1 MNNDNAFLLLGV
13 TGVGKST
20 LIKILSED
28 ESIKINSNFRERGTE
43 EIKSYNCSFENF
55 NYSLIDTPGYYSNEN
70 DPKKYEY
77 IDKVL
82 KTNKYKIKG
91 ILLLIS
97 FQDSRFGEC
106 QRKGLEK
113 IVSSFPLDNFWD
125 YIILVFTKTF
135 AEDDDEL
142 EELKIRTLKDYEEIF
157 DVLISG
163 FYHVKNIK
171 KVNFSSIKIVFI
183 NSKKN
188 SKKDNFK
195 ELISIL
201 KKNSK
206 LDSFSHTMKIEE
218 KCERIQEIN
227 EKNQNLYDI
236 FDVKFKVYHYY
247 NEKGKNVKTISIAE
261 EKKFIEQ
268 IKKNDSSFLDFFR
281 IFKSPIITNNEKT
294 TTLSDKKDE
303 KIKKLENLIDKLKL
317 ELNEEK
323 ENNKNLKE
331 NIDELKN
338 IIINNEQNKYREL
351 SKKKKELELYNKD
364 KNMNKVNELTDEFK
378 EKENEI
384 NEFGNKMPFNLT
396 KEEKILTIN
405 FITDDELII
414 CPIIC
419 KNTHKFNDVENLF
432 YKKYPEFQGYKKEF
446 IINGNRINKNKTLE
460 ENKIYDNS
468 IINIKIIQN

>member
-55 NYSLIDTPGYYSNEN
+55 NYSLIDTPGYDYSNEN

-97 FQDSRFGEC
+97 FQDSRFGAC

-201 KKNSK
+201 
-206 LDSFSHTMKIEE
+206 
-218 KCERIQEIN
+218 
-227 EKNQNLYDI
+227 
-236 FDVKFKVYHYY
+236 
-247 NEKGKNVKTISIAE
+247 
-261 EKKFIEQ
+261 
-268 IKKNDSSFLDFFR
+268 
-281 IFKSPIITNNEKT
+281 
-294 TTLSDKKDE
+294 
-303 KIKKLENLIDKLKL
+303 
-317 ELNEEK
+317 
-323 ENNKNLKE
+323 
-331 NIDELKN
+331 
-338 IIINNEQNKYREL
+338 
-351 SKKKKELELYNKD
+351 
-364 KNMNKVNELTDEFK
+364 
-378 EKENEI
+378 
-384 NEFGNKMPFNLT
+384 
-396 KEEKILTIN
+396 
-405 FITDDELII
+405 
-414 CPIIC
+414 
-419 KNTHKFNDVENLF
+419 
-432 YKKYPEFQGYKKEF
+432 
-446 IINGNRINKNKTLE
+446 
-460 ENKIYDNS
+460 NKIS
-468 IINIKIIQN
+468 K